1 MTVLVNAFAVFG
13 LLSFVFLVAL
23 QARGM
28 WVERKPKR

>member
-1 MTVLVNAFAVFG
+1 MSALVNAFAAFG
-13 LLSFVFLVAL
+13 VLSFVFLVAL